1 MCFLLPEGWRKILLT
16 YFSYICR
23 LFNGT
28 VSATEVTEWNNDC
41 EWRSGKDWG
50 GNHKWPAFTHSNQR
64 NLSVFQCPIQD
75 LNHVPSKYKSEVL
88 TIRLTETNFVGI
100 SNFSSW
106 YTNIHNYVC
115 IYFFP
120 VQNLLFLAQHIF
132 LCEWCVMID
141 TSKIN
146 NLYCTV
152 GLLPDILLVSLTKI
166 VNILQIIMK
175 RYIITHKINITY
187 FIVVFWYFCL

>member
-1 MCFLLPEGWRKILLT
+1 
-16 YFSYICR
+16 
-23 LFNGT
+23 
-28 VSATEVTEWNNDC
+28 
-41 EWRSGKDWG
+41 
-50 GNHKWPAFTHSNQR
+50 
-64 NLSVFQCPIQD
+64 
-75 LNHVPSKYKSEVL
+75 
-88 TIRLTETNFVGI
+88 
-100 SNFSSW
+100 
-106 YTNIHNYVC
+106 
-115 IYFFP
+115 
-120 VQNLLFLAQHIF
+120 
-132 LCEWCVMID
+132 MID